1 MKGEMNGR
9 HILRKPMLAG
19 EFFRK
24 ICSILK
30 EKGSMPDILDYSMAV
45 FLRVLRDLCHFR
57 QKRGKMEKCYDSCIS
72 SRDSRR
78 MHKAVWK
85 GA

>member
-1 MKGEMNGR
+1 MEGEMNGR

-45 FLRVLRDLCHFR
+45 F
-57 QKRGKMEKCYDSCIS
+57 
-72 SRDSRR
+72 
-78 MHKAVWK
+78 
-85 GA
+85 

>member
-1 MKGEMNGR
+1 MEGEMNGR
-9 HILRKPMLAG
+9 HILRKPMSAG

-45 FLRVLRDLCHFR
+45 FESITGFMPFSPKKRENGKVL
-57 QKRGKMEKCYDSCIS
+57 
-72 SRDSRR
+72 
-78 MHKAVWK
+78 
-85 GA
+85 

>member
-1 MKGEMNGR
+1 MEGEMNGR
-9 HILRKPMLAG
+9 HILRKPMSAE

-45 FLRVLRDLCHFR
+45 L
-57 QKRGKMEKCYDSCIS
+57 
-72 SRDSRR
+72 
-78 MHKAVWK
+78 
-85 GA
+85 